1 MGGLQTLY
9 DISNSRAG
17 QPTFGPRT
25 HIVRMKW
32 VLWDREGGM
41 WQGIFSK
48 KVGIRVVG

>member
-25 HIVRMKW
+25 HIVRIKW
-32 VLWDREGGM
+32 VLWDREGLGREACGKEFF
-41 WQGIFSK
+41 Q
-48 KVGIRVVG
+48 RR